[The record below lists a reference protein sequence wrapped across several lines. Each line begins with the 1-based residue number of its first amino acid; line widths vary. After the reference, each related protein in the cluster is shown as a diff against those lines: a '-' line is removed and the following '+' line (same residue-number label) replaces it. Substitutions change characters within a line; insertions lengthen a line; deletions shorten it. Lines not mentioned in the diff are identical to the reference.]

1 MALHLSITWQSK
13 NNAKYWIRSNVGD
26 KLALNV
32 WDGTRMSNALNDLLY
47 DLNNEQDIANIP
59 VEQITADPDQP
70 RKSFSDASI
79 AELAQ
84 SIEAHG
90 ILQPILV
97 YLKDDRY
104 IIIAG
109 ERRFRACQKLGLASI
124 SCKIMHYKTE
134 MQKMEVSLIENIQ
147 RENLNAIDL
156 ALSFQALMQKFD
168 LTQDDIAQ
176 KVAKSRSYVANIV
189 RLLNLPMPIQ
199 EAMRQGKL
207 SFGHAKALMG
217 AEDPERYLEE
227 IFNVDMS
234 VRDLEKKVRERH
246 RPHQSK
252 NNKPE
257 TDQVN
262 DFAADLEFI
271 RDSIEQR
278 LSLPTTISLD
288 QKGGGK
294 IMCTFENLGML
305 DHVLQILGK

>member
-1 MALHLSITWQSK
+1 
-13 NNAKYWIRSNVGD
+13 
-26 KLALNV
+26 
-32 WDGTRMSNALNDLLY
+32 MSNALNDLLY
-47 DLNNEQDIANIP
+47 DLNNEQDVANIP
-59 VEQITADPDQP
+59 IDQITPDPDQP

-97 YLKDDRY
+97 YLKNDGY

-124 SCKIMHYKTE
+124 PCKIMHYKTE

-156 ALSFQALMQKFD
+156 ALSFQALMHKFD

-189 RLLNLPMPIQ
+189 RLLNLPVPIQ

-217 AEDPERYLEE
+217 AEDPERYLED
-227 IFNVDMS
+227 IFTADMS
-234 VRDLEKKVRERH
+234 VRDLEKKVREG
-246 RPHQSK
+246 QKTKK
-252 NNKPE
+252 NA
-257 TDQVN
+257 DQESEQLDSQTN
-262 DFAADLEFI
+262 DLADDLEFI
-271 RDSIEQR
+271 RDSIQQR

-294 IMCTFENLGML
+294 IICTFEDLGML

>member
-1 MALHLSITWQSK
+1 
-13 NNAKYWIRSNVGD
+13 
-26 KLALNV
+26 
-32 WDGTRMSNALNDLLY
+32 MSNALNDLLY
-47 DLNNEQDIANIP
+47 DLNNEQDVANIP
-59 VEQITADPDQP
+59 IEQISPDPDQP

-97 YLKDDRY
+97 YLKDDGY

-109 ERRFRACQKLGLASI
+109 ERRFRACQKIGLTSI
-124 SCKIMHYKTE
+124 PCKIMHYKTE

-156 ALSFQALMQKFD
+156 ALSFQTLMQKFD
-168 LTQDDIAQ
+168 LTQDDVAQ

-199 EAMRQGKL
+199 EALRQGKL

-217 AEDPERYLEE
+217 AEDPERYLED
-227 IFNVDMS
+227 IFNADLS
-234 VRDLEKKVRERH
+234 VRDLEKKVREH
-246 RPHQSK
+246 RQPRYV
-252 NNKPE
+252 KPE
-257 TDQVN
+257 TDQS
-262 DFAADLEFI
+262 ADLEFI

-278 LSLPTTISLD
+278 LSLPTSISLD

-294 IMCTFENLGML
+294 ITCTFDNLGML